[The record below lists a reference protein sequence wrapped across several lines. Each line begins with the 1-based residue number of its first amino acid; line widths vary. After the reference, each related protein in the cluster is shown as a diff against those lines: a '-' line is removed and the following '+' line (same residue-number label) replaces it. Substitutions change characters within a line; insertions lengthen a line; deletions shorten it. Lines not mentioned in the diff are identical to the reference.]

1 MTRTVITSDRVPS
14 GGKPYSPAIRHGDT
28 LYVSGQV
35 ALDAATGAAI
45 DGGFEVQARRVLDNL
60 IALLEAGGSSTAA
73 VLKTTC
79 FLVDIKDAA
88 RFNEIYR
95 EYFPVEPPARSTF
108 AVAALSS
115 GFLVEIEAIA
125 AILGDPT

>member
-1 MTRTVITSDRVPS
+1 MDRTVVTTPDVPS
-14 GGKPYSPAIRHGDT
+14 TGRPYSPAIRHGAT

-35 ALDAATGAAI
+35 ALDPATGEAM
-45 DGGFEVQARRVLDNL
+45 DGGFEAQTRCVLDNL
-60 IALLEAGGSSTAA
+60 VALLRAGGSDPSA

-79 FLVDIKDAA
+79 FLVDLTDAP

-95 EYFPVEPPARSTF
+95 EYFPVQPPARSTIG
-108 AVAALSS
+108 VGALSS

-125 AILGDPT
+125 AVVD

>member
-1 MTRTVITSDRVPS
+1 MDRTVITSDRVPS
-14 GGKPYSPAIRHGDT
+14 SGKPYSPAIRHGDT
-28 LYVSGQV
+28 LYLSGQV
-35 ALDAATGAAI
+35 AYDPTTGVAI

-60 IALLEAGGSSTAA
+60 VALLAAGGSAPSA

-79 FLVDIKDAA
+79 FLADIEDSQ

-95 EYFPVEPPARSTF
+95 EYFPIDPPARSTYQ
-108 AVAALSS
+108 VGALAS

-125 AILGDPT
+125 AVLGDRD